1 MQPKN
6 SRKRD
11 TCKDVKR
18 EPGFEL
24 SEELRLKVSGSK
36 TTLVVGVQGIE
47 PRSDSFLVAPWQF

>member
-1 MQPKN
+1 MQPKY

-18 EPGFEL
+18 EPRFEL
-24 SEELRLKVSGSK
+24 SEELRLGVSGSK
-36 TTLVVGVQGIE
+36 TTLVVGVKGIE